1 MKVEDNKSLNKIQE
15 TFSELKELLEKYG
28 DNSIL
33 SQYQLVKTAISILES
48 SAQAEEKY
56 NEVADIYK
64 ALYPARGGLSEFNV
78 WKDDFAERKEI
89 NEPFTRIKEELWEIF
104 K

>member
-1 MKVEDNKSLNKIQE
+1 MKLETVNRIQQLYI
-15 TFSELKELLEKYG
+15 ELEEVLRKYG

-33 SQYQLVKTAISILES
+33 NQYQLVKTAISILES
-48 SAQAEEKY
+48 SAELEEKY

-64 ALYPARGGLSEFNV
+64 ALYPARGGLSEFYI
-78 WKDDFAERKEI
+78 WKDDFDERMAI

>member
-1 MKVEDNKSLNKIQE
+1 MKVKNNESISEIKGI
-15 TFSELKELLEKYG
+15 FSELKELLEKYG
-28 DNSIL
+28 DISIL
-33 SQYQLVKTAISILES
+33 NQYQLVKTAISILES
-48 SAQAEEKY
+48 SAEEEKY

-64 ALYPARGGLSEFNV
+64 ALYPARGGLSEFYV
-78 WKDDFAERKEI
+78 WKDDFDERIAI